1 MIHFVVPAQ
10 QEGGIKDYLDIS
22 CPEVRND
29 FRVLHY
35 ESLAEQPHFYRGTY
49 VLSALD
55 QLTSAMGRLVAD
67 IHHQL
72 QPLSNIRFLNNP
84 QRTLQRFELLTE
96 LYRKQRNEF
105 RAVRAHEDL
114 KTLRFPV
121 FLREERLHDGPISPL
136 LNSAREVR
144 QAIGRALVQG
154 HELNNLLVV
163 EFCDTAEHGVYRK
176 YAAFVV
182 GRNVIPRSLNYGRH
196 WMLKHSETEF
206 SRAVVVEELEYVTT
220 NPHQKQLSEIF
231 ELAQVEYGRID
242 YAMKDGR
249 VQTWEIN
256 LNPTIGRGLRPR
268 SRNIPA
274 ELDAIRDEVR
284 SEFYSGFRRAWRE
297 VNLCVPAEPLVRI
310 NLDPQIRSTAKPI
323 TFREDKLLGS
333 IRSVLRPF
341 KPLMERLSPPFLF
354 VLGWLASLFG
364 GRRSQS

>member
-22 CPEVRND
+22 SPEVRND

-35 ESLAEQPHFYRGTY
+35 ESLTEQPHFCRGTY

-72 QPLSNIRFLNNP
+72 QPLSDIRFLNSP

-96 LYRKQRNEF
+96 LYRKRRNEF
-105 RAVRAHEDL
+105 RAVRAHGDL

-121 FLREERLHDGPISPL
+121 FLRAERLHDGPISPL

-144 QAIGRALVQG
+144 QSIGRALVQG

-163 EFCDTAEHGVYRK
+163 EFCDTAEHGAYRK

-182 GRNVIPRSLNYGRH
+182 GRNVIPRSLNFGRH

-206 SRAVVVEELEYVTT
+206 SRAGVIEELEYVST

-274 ELDAIRDEVR
+274 ELDVIRDEVR
-284 SEFYSGFRRAWRE
+284 REFYRGFQKAWQE
-297 VNLCVPAEPLVRI
+297 VNLCVPVEPPIRI
-310 NLDPQIRSTAKPI
+310 DLDPQIRFAERPI
-323 TFREDKLLGS
+323 AFRKNKLLAL
-333 IRSVLRPF
+333 IRRVLRPI
-341 KPLMERLSPPFLF
+341 KPWTERMSPPFLI
-354 VLGWLASLFG
+354 VLGWLASLL
-364 GRRSQS
+364 GRQKSQS